1 MYLAWIQYYQKQFLA
16 ENGRCFPLY
25 KYAIACKVFDH
36 FLLKETCVAALE
48 LMVDNLDHLK

>member
-1 MYLAWIQYYQKQFLA
+1 MLSFVQMYIFLQ
-16 ENGRCFPLY
+16 N
-25 KYAIACKVFDH
+25 IDH